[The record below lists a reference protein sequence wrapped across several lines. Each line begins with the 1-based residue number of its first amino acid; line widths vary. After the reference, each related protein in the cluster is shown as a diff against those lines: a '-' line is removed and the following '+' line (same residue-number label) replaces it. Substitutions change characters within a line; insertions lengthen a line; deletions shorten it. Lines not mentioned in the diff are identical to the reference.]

1 MPTVSENLE
10 ATIAGYATALAADS
24 VSPQPSYTLD
34 GKSVSR
40 NEWREGLQRLI
51 DALQKTVNAMSPYVV
66 STKQVL

>member
-1 MPTVSENLE
+1 MSVASDLST
-10 ATIAGYATALAADS
+10 AIAGYAAALAADS

-40 NEWREGLQRLI
+40 NEWREGLQRMI
-51 DALQKTVNAMSPYVV
+51 VELQKTVNALSPYIV